1 MRKNLL
7 NNTPKQRVL
16 LLYIYQ
22 LYYQKYPTNYQIYH
36 LKLKP

>member
-1 MRKNLL
+1 MLKNLL
-7 NNTPKQRVL
+7 NNTPKQLVL

-22 LYYQKYPTNYQIYH
+22 QYYQKYLTNYQIYL